1 MQGRYKC
8 YQQNEYE
15 MSPCV
20 RKWDEV
26 HQALRI
32 FSSETCEEIDIPP
45 DAIPGTKILTQR
57 GRFGRHFL
65 SRDGSGGGRLG
76 NDLHNLPQILKQNLY
91 SCIRSLVDGDD
102 VPVES
107 DIEALKHRVSVIR
120 LRHQADRLGLR
131 CNPSRPWQLE
141 QRSSTNDVDVHA
153 ADLVPDPS
161 DWIPYNPETSKS
173 PWDFADYFNHSEYGD
188 FYRDQYMLQDD
199 DFPISNDEESSEN
212 EETEE
217 VASESGG
224 VKRGKCG
231 RVQETLPLDRKV
243 VSSSS
248 EDEAFEDCRTA
259 MEVLYDTMLVLK
271 DGGNAAMHG
280 GKLDLAASR
289 YDKAIQYGAVAT
301 MSFPVKNLEFAK
313 DRIETLKDSGWH
325 VIAWTPVLKLL
336 IITRLNLALLMLKPY
351 FSHPDQ
357 TVEQAR
363 LALEELKPFCTKKGK
378 AVLDGVRRDDEPA
391 KTFIDAKTLEAKA
404 YFRLG
409 SAQYELGDS
418 EEAIHSFEQSVKSTQ
433 ESNSKPDALV
443 LRRLNEAKKESRR
456 RNKKRKKKFKF
467 AFGGKEN

>member
-1 MQGRYKC
+1 
-8 YQQNEYE
+8 

-32 FSSETCEEIDIPP
+32 FSSETCDEIDIPP
-45 DAIPGTKILTQR
+45 DAIPGTKVLTQR

-65 SRDGSGGGRLG
+65 SRDGSGGRRLG
-76 NDLHNLPQILKQNLY
+76 NDLHNLPQVLKQNLY

-141 QRSSTNDVDVHA
+141 KGSSINGVDVHA

-161 DWIPYNPETSKS
+161 DWIPYDPETSKS
-173 PWDFADYFNHSEYGD
+173 PWDFSNYFNHSEYGD
-188 FYRDQYMLQDD
+188 FYRDRYVLQHSDC
-199 DFPISNDEESSEN
+199 PINSDESSEN
-212 EETEE
+212 ENIDEE
-217 VASESGG
+217 VSRNNGG
-224 VKRGKCG
+224 VKRGNYG
-231 RVQETLPLDRKV
+231 WAQGSLPVDRKI

-248 EDEAFEDCRTA
+248 EDDDDEDIRA
-259 MEVLYDTMLVLK
+259 ALQVLYDTMLVLK

-280 GKLDLAASR
+280 GKLDLAANR

-301 MSFPVKNLEFAK
+301 MSFPVKNLKFAK
-313 DRIETLKDSGWH
+313 GRIETLKDSGCH
-325 VIAWTPVLKLL
+325 VLEWSPILKLL

-351 FSHPDQ
+351 FSQPDQ

-378 AVLDGVRRDDEPA
+378 VVLDAVYRDDEPA
-391 KTFIDAKTLEAKA
+391 ETFIDAKTLQAKA
-404 YFRLG
+404 FFRLG
-409 SAQYELGDS
+409 SAQYELGDND
-418 EEAIHSFEQSVKSTQ
+418 EAIQAFEQSVKCTQ
-433 ESNSKPDALV
+433 EANSKPDTLV
-443 LRRLNEAKKESRR
+443 LRRLNEAKKESKR
-456 RNKKRKKKFKF
+456 RNKKRRKKFKF